1 MQEKAGTEQA
11 VSAESPRRNDFTQ
24 GSMIGNICR
33 MAVPMTIAQ
42 LINLLYNVVDRIY
55 LGQMESGNALG
66 LTGVGICLPILSVIT
81 AFASLFG
88 MGGAPL
94 CSIERG
100 KGNDAEAEFIMGNS
114 FVLLVGTGLVLTVLG
129 VMFRRPLLYA
139 FGASNATYPYADVYL
154 TIYLLGSIFVM
165 LSQGLNSFINAQGFG
180 GVGMMTVLIG
190 AVLNLI
196 LDPIFIFVLDGGVA
210 GAAWATILA
219 QFVSA
224 VWTLWFLLGKRAIL
238 RLKKSCFRLKAS
250 RVRSICALGM
260 SGFVMAFTNSA
271 VQTVCNATLQQW
283 GGDLYVGIMTV
294 LTTIHEVLFMPI
306 RGLNNG
312 VQPVAGY
319 NYGAGEYRRV
329 KKGILFDSAGCF
341 LYAIAAWG
349 ILMLFPEFFVRLFN
363 QDPELVR
370 TAVPALRIYF
380 FAFFMMAFQM
390 AGQTTYLA
398 LGKSRYAIFFSLL
411 RKAFI
416 VVPLTLLLPRIGGLG
431 VNGVFLAEPVSNVV
445 GGIACYGTML
455 VTVWRRD
462 LSEKPKK
469 EEDKVYEAG

>member
-1 MQEKAGTEQA
+1 MAEQ
-11 VSAESPRRNDFTQ
+11 SKRNDFTK
-24 GSMIGNICR
+24 GSIIRNICQ

-42 LINLLYNVVDRIY
+42 LINLLYNVVDRVYI
-55 LGQMESGNALG
+55 GQMDGGNALG
-66 LTGVGICLPILSVIT
+66 LTGMGICLPILSIVT

-100 KGNDAEAEFIMGNS
+100 KGNDEEAEYIMGNS
-114 FVLLVGTGLVLTVLG
+114 FVLLVGTGIVLTVLG
-129 VMFRRPLLYA
+129 LVFRRPVLYA
-139 FGASNATYPYADVYL
+139 FGASDETFPYANTYL
-154 TIYLLGSIFVM
+154 MIYLLGSVFVM

-180 GVGMMTVLIG
+180 NIGMATVVIG

-196 LDPIFIFVLDGGVA
+196 LDPLFIFLFGWGVA
-210 GAAWATILA
+210 GAALATILS

-224 VWTLWFLLGKRAIL
+224 AWTLWFLLSPKAIL
-238 RLKKSCFRLKAS
+238 RLKRVCFRLKAS
-250 RVRSICALGM
+250 RVGAICALGM

-271 VQTVCNATLQQW
+271 VQTVCNATLQNW

-319 NYGAGEYRRV
+319 NYGAGKKDRV
-329 KKGILFDSAGCF
+329 KKAILFDSIGCF
-341 LYAIAAWG
+341 TYAVLAWG

-363 QDPELVR
+363 RDTQLVQAALP
-370 TAVPALRIYF
+370 AVRIYF
-380 FAFFMMAFQM
+380 FTFFMMAFQM
-390 AGQTTYLA
+390 AGQTTYQSLN
-398 LGKSRYAIFFSLL
+398 KSGYAIFFSLL

-416 VVPLTLLLPRIGGLG
+416 VVPLTLILPHVGGLG
-431 VNGVFLAEPVSNVV
+431 VNGVFLAEPISNVI
-445 GGIACYGTML
+445 GGTACYVTML
-455 VTVWRRD
+455 LTVWRKD
-462 LSEKPKK
+462 LREEKQ
-469 EEDKVYEAG
+469 